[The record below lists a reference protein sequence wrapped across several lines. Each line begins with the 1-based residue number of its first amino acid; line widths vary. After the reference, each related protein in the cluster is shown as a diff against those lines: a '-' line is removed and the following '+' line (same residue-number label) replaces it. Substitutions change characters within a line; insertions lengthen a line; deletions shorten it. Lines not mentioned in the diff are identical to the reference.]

1 MWPRAEP
8 IRTGRL
14 LLEPLAVA
22 HAVEMVEVLASPA
35 LYEWT
40 GGEAPALADL
50 EARYRMQS
58 IGESPDG
65 TEGWLNW
72 VIRAAASGGA
82 VGYVQATLATHE
94 ETMVADVA
102 WVVGAAQQ
110 GHGLAREAAQAMV
123 SWLEGRGVGTVHAL
137 IHPGNAAS
145 AAVARRLGM
154 SATSTMVDG
163 EIRWTRRTSEA

>member
-14 LLEPLAVA
+14 VLEPLDVA
-22 HAVEMVEVLASPA
+22 HAVEMVEVLASPT

-40 GGEAPALADL
+40 GGAPPTLSDL
-50 EARYRMQS
+50 EARYRVQS
-58 IGESPDG
+58 LGESPDK

-72 VIRAAASGGA
+72 VLRVTASGGTA
-82 VGYVQATLATHE
+82 GYVQATLTAAGEATE
-94 ETMVADVA
+94 ADVA
-102 WVVGAAQQ
+102 WVVGVEHQ
-110 GHGLAREAAQAMV
+110 GHGLAREAARAML
-123 SWLEGRGVGTVHAL
+123 SWLEDRGVLTVHAL

-154 SATSTMVDG
+154 SATSTLVDG
-163 EIRWTRRTSEA
+163 EVRWARCTGS